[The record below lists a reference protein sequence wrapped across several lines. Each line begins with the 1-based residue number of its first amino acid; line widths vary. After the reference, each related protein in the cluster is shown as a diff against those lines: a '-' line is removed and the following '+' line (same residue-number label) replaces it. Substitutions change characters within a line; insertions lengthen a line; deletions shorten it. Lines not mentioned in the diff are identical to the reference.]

1 MRKTLGISAIV
12 LLAGITLAGAQS
24 QGQQGPTDQNKK
36 DKNQPGTLPP
46 AVNNL
51 TKPAEPKG
59 RNSGPPY
66 GDCYLKCINTG
77 NAADYCRDNASSYC
91 K

>member
-12 LLAGITLAGAQS
+12 LLAGIVAAGAQS
-24 QGQQGPTDQNKK
+24 QGQQGPKDENQK
-36 DKNQPGTLPP
+36 DKNQPSTLPP

-51 TKPAEPKG
+51 TKAETKS

-77 NAADYCRDNASSYC
+77 NPADFCQHNYASYC